1 MTISL
6 PGSETVETEAVQ
18 DLTKKLQEAAPD
30 AGFEQLSMSNVDPT
44 IGGEFF
50 AKSLVAIAAAAVFI
64 LLYIA
69 IRFKKIGGVR
79 GAATGIVALLNDMVV
94 IFGIFV
100 VMRIPL
106 NGNFIAA
113 MLVILGY
120 SINDTVVIYD
130 RIRENE
136 SLMGTKHFDFAALV
150 NSGVN
155 QSLRRTINTTISTL
169 LALGSVCVISLIF
182 GLDSIF
188 TFSFPLIVGMI
199 SGVYSSV
206 CIAGPLW
213 VQWEKARGKKKKA

>member
-1 MTISL
+1 M
-6 PGSETVETEAVQ
+6 
-18 DLTKKLQEAAPD
+18 
-30 AGFEQLSMSNVDPT
+30 
-44 IGGEFF
+44 
-50 AKSLVAIAAAAVFI
+50 FI

-182 GLDSIF
+182 GPVSYTHLDVYKRQVQGLQDRALL
-188 TFSFPLIVGMI
+188 PALRHAAVQPRGGA
-199 SGVYSSV
+199 GV
-206 CIAGPLW
+206 
-213 VQWEKARGKKKKA
+213 